1 MPTYTYSKQKP
12 SPPTN
17 TYSKQIAS
25 PPTNTYS
32 KQIVSPSSFTY
43 SKQVLTPLTHTYSKQ
58 KFTAEFLGFDNILL
72 GMVSWGGLTNT
83 NWDSSELEN
92 SKYNWEELG

>member
-17 TYSKQIAS
+17 TYSKQVVS
-25 PPTNTYS
+25 PP
-32 KQIVSPSSFTY
+32 SF
-43 SKQVLTPLTHTYSKQ
+43 TYSKQ

-92 SKYNWEELG
+92 SKYNWEKLG

>member
-17 TYSKQIAS
+17 TYSKQVVF
-25 PPTNTYS
+25 PP
-32 KQIVSPSSFTY
+32 SF
-43 SKQVLTPLTHTYSKQ
+43 TYSKQ

>member
-17 TYSKQIAS
+17 TYSKQVVS
-25 PPTNTYS
+25 PP
-32 KQIVSPSSFTY
+32 SF
-43 SKQVLTPLTHTYSKQ
+43 TYSKQ